1 MTKYIFGFLLLFSL
15 VGAHA
20 QETSI
25 KIGEIP
31 PKFNFTLLNPISVDT
46 LQLEELKDQVVI
58 LDFWA
63 TWCSPC
69 AKALP
74 KLNEMYNK
82 YQDKGVQFLGINIDS
97 QKNDAKIKP
106 FVKTYQILYP
116 VLKDPNSQLA
126 SRLNVTNIPTLLI
139 VNSENEVVYRHQG
152 YRFGDEKIIEEEILK
167 ILGEPMNE

>member
-69 AKALP
+69 VKSFPHLN
-74 KLNEMYNK
+74 KLIDEYKDKPVTIISITYEPRKNIKDFLNK
-82 YQDKGVQFLGINIDS
+82 YELHSIIAIDS
-97 QKNDAKIKP
+97 D
-106 FVKTYQILYP
+106 FYMF
-116 VLKDPNSQLA
+116 
-126 SRLNVTNIPTLLI
+126 I
-139 VNSENEVVYRHQG
+139 VFFFN
-152 YRFGDEKIIEEEILK
+152 
-167 ILGEPMNE
+167 